1 MAKKKSINYNPNT
14 ALIQGAAAVGLSM
27 LPPDLSGLDKIV
39 EGGISMLEKTKKERQ
54 ELDDMLNGVADKVLA
69 EAGGLGDEMYNYSL
83 DLVEGYKQDYL
94 RGVKTK
100 GPEGEKIKRQ
110 AMNNMAQLANFAD
123 EHEELNRVTAENILE
138 GNMTSNL
145 SNEDKKMLNDIL
157 DKKYFLSENSD
168 GQMVY
173 NLEINGKPKQVT
185 YEEYKKQT
193 TRLKNA
199 KFGDTYSKSQE
210 VYFKKGRKFDREN
223 FQHVISQDIPKTEQG
238 FVDGLTDNVKGQTF
252 IELVMKDNSIAKEAL
267 YAIANADGND
277 SLTLDN
283 IETNEEEV
291 KKQILSAIIDPK
303 HPAFNLQRSR
313 EIMAAKMTDA
323 AENAHN
329 DRWAERDALEQKAL
343 DDYMNKQVKDTQRI
357 YMPAVGGYVDKT
369 GVDHDVALLNSDAQD
384 MPLTHSYNNLS
395 WGRQKGQYY
404 YLDPNTSAPTK
415 TNYNSLLAMLKYDE
429 KHGIKRP
436 RTTEQNTQAALDTA
450 TDKSDNTP
458 ANPGLLDDAQKDQVV
473 GQPKL

>member
-1 MAKKKSINYNPNT
+1 
-14 ALIQGAAAVGLSM
+14 
-27 LPPDLSGLDKIV
+27 
-39 EGGISMLEKTKKERQ
+39 
-54 ELDDMLNGVADKVLA
+54 
-69 EAGGLGDEMYNYSL
+69 
-83 DLVEGYKQDYL
+83 
-94 RGVKTK
+94 
-100 GPEGEKIKRQ
+100 
-110 AMNNMAQLANFAD
+110 MAQLANFAD